1 MVNVGSGDGIMQ
13 DYEKLY
19 NDLKNE
25 YEAYQKFSEK
35 NRQELCAK
43 NVKLEHSNNSLFNI
57 VEISKYINTFFSDD
71 NLISMIN
78 DMIIGILGV
87 AYSTI
92 FLMEND
98 ELMVKA
104 TNIQD
109 SEINLTS
116 KEIECIHT
124 GQELLIN
131 SKETIKTI
139 GDECVEI
146 HSVMGV
152 PILLRDKFM
161 GYIIVEHKV
170 YKFMTVELKVFLGSI
185 ANQIAI
191 SIENSYLYKQLERM
205 TQMDPLMDIY
215 NRKFFFQLMDKF
227 IKENNEEKFA
237 IVMID
242 IDNFK
247 KVNDNYG
254 HQFGDKILINTAK
267 VIKNWLGENDIIARY
282 GGEEIILY
290 ITNFDDEISVY
301 NKVSII
307 RRSIENSIVN
317 FQGREKSV
325 TASFGISYFPLDGQ
339 SINELIRIA
348 DNLLYK
354 AKKVGKNKVITSYN
368 GELENSEISSL

>member
-1 MVNVGSGDGIMQ
+1 MQ

-19 NDLKNE
+19 NNLKDE
-25 YEAYQKFSEK
+25 YEAYQRFSEK
-35 NRQELCAK
+35 NRQELCER
-43 NVKLEHSNNSLFNI
+43 NVKLENSNNSLFNI

-71 NLISMIN
+71 NLIPIIN

-92 FLMEND
+92 FLMEDN
-98 ELMVKA
+98 ELVIKA
-104 TNIQD
+104 KNI
-109 SEINLTS
+109 EGFKINLTS
-116 KEIECIHT
+116 KEIECIHK
-124 GQELLIN
+124 GQEFLIN
-131 SKETIKTI
+131 SKESIKTI
-139 GDECVEI
+139 GEEYIDI

-170 YKFMTVELKVFLGSI
+170 YKFMTIELKRFLGSI

-191 SIENSYLYKQLERM
+191 SIENSYLYKQLERI
-205 TQMDPLMDIY
+205 TQIDSLMDIY
-215 NRKFFFQLMDKF
+215 NRKYFFEFIDKVT
-227 IKENNEEKFA
+227 KENNKEKFA

-254 HQFGDKILINTAK
+254 QQFGDKVLINTAK
-267 VIKNWLGENDIIARY
+267 IIKNWLGDKDIIARY

-290 ITNFDDEISVY
+290 ITDFDDEISVY
-301 NKVSII
+301 NKVNII
-307 RRSIENSIVN
+307 RRSIESSMVS
-317 FQGREKSV
+317 FQGKEQSV
-325 TASFGISYFPLDGQ
+325 TASFGISYFPLNGEN
-339 SINELIRIA
+339 INELIRIA

-354 AKKVGKNKVITSYN
+354 EKKLGKNRIVSSYD
-368 GELENSEISSL
+368 EN